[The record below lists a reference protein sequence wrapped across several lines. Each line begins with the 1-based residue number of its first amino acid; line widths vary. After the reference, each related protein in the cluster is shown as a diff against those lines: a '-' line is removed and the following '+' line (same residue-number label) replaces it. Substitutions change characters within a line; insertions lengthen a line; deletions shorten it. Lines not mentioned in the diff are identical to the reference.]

1 MELLKQICL
10 IVGAG
15 VLGSLTAIATLYF
28 TLFIHRILHKNFHC
42 YRRVHGLILFPF
54 SLIRVFFYKKET
66 AIKTYGGWVEF
77 NQNEK
82 QIFEY
87 RVITKLLKWK
97 ASIKDCLEYAEAL
110 NYLEQNKN
118 NTVFCE
124 DYTYR
129 KGLNQ
134 TIKDYKNK

>member
-1 MELLKQICL
+1 MELLKDIC
-10 IVGAG
+10 IIIGAG
-15 VLGSLTAIATLYF
+15 VLGSLTAIVTLYF
-28 TLFIHRILHKNFHC
+28 IAFIHKTLHRKFHC
-42 YRRVHGLILFPF
+42 YRRIYGLILFPL
-54 SLIRVFFYKKET
+54 SVISVLFYGKDK

-118 NTVFCE
+118 NTIFCK
-124 DYTYR
+124 DYAYR